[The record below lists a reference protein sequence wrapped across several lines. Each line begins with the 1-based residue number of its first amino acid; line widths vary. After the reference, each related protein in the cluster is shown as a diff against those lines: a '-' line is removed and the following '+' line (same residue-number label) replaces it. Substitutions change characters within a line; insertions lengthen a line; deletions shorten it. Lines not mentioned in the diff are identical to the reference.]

1 MSSSQNVIDYRQRRK
16 ANLIKV
22 CGNKCC
28 LCGYDKIQ
36 SALEFHHINPE
47 EKEYGIA
54 ASGICHDLE
63 TDFAEMKKCILVCA
77 NCHREI
83 HNGLYSQE
91 ELKQKQFFDEE
102 IINQLREDKKFK
114 EQGVQLFCKE
124 CGTKITKDSNSGL
137 CKTCYA
143 KSTRKVEHPSREE
156 LKQLIQQYNF
166 TEIGRQFGVSDN
178 SIRKWCKQENL
189 PFRTIDIKQITDWDK
204 I

>member
-1 MSSSQNVIDYRQRRK
+1 MSSSKNVIDYRQRRK

-36 SALEFHHINPE
+36 GALEFHHIDLTT
-47 EKEYGIA
+47 KEYSIA

-63 TDFAEMKKCILVCA
+63 TDFAEIKKCVLVCA

-83 HNGLYSQE
+83 HSGLYSKE
-91 ELKQKQFFDEE
+91 ELIQKQFFDETLIE
-102 IINQLREDKKFK
+102 ELRQDKKNK
-114 EQGVQLFCKE
+114 EQGIQLFCSK
-124 CGTKITKDSNSGL
+124 CGAKITKDSASGL
-137 CKTCYA
+137 CRDCYT

-156 LKQLIQQYNF
+156 LKQLIQKYNF
-166 TEIGRQFGVSDN
+166 TELGKMFNVTDN
-178 SIRKWCKQENL
+178 AVRKWCKQENL
-189 PFRTIDIKQITDWDK
+189 PFRKIDIQKITDWDK